1 MSRLPRVVVPGYP
14 HHIVQRGNRR
24 QTVFFDDQDKETYL
38 EIFSAHATKAGIE
51 IWAYCLMDNHVHFV
65 AVPRDKTSL
74 ARGIGVAHKKYT
86 RMIHFRKGWRGYLWQ
101 GRFFSVPL
109 SEQYLYAALC
119 YVERNPVRARLV
131 QKAEDYRW
139 SSASAHVR
147 KTKDPLL
154 SDSFLIAGIDDWAK
168 YLEEEDNEERD
179 IIVRHTS
186 TGRPLGD
193 ETFIDRMEQITG
205 RILRKKKPGPK
216 GKRDKNRNEKIPQSN
231 YS

>member
-1 MSRLPRVVVPGYP
+1 LLPS
-14 HHIVQRGNRR
+14 
-24 QTVFFDDQDKETYL
+24 L
-38 EIFSAHATKAGIE
+38 
-51 IWAYCLMDNHVHFV
+51 
-65 AVPRDKTSL
+65 KTSL
-74 ARGIGVAHKKYT
+74 ARGIGVAHKEYT

-139 SSASAHVR
+139 SSAGAHVR

-168 YLEEEDNEERD
+168 YLEEEDHEERG

-216 GKRDKNRNEKIPQSN
+216 GKRDKNRNE
-231 YS
+231 